1 MENIFSE
8 SYLDL
13 VRLTIIHNQS
23 HWTHV
28 HSHIYQVIL
37 TMICYNR
44 GMRQINQHHNHQ
56 RTQLCYIT

>member
-1 MENIFSE
+1 M
-8 SYLDL
+8 DL
-13 VRLTIIHNQS
+13 MRLTLIHNQS

-28 HSHIYQVIL
+28 YSHIYQVIL

-44 GMRQINQHHNHQ
+44 GMRLINNNHHNQQ